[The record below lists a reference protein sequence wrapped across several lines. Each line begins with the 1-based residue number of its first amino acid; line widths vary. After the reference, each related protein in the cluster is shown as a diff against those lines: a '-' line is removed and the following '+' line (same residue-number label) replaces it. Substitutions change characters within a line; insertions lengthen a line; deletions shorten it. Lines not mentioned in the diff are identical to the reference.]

1 MNPGTNPVINTE
13 RQDHPRQALGLLWP
27 NLPLLLTGSL
37 LVSLSWLLVRVVA
50 PGLSLVA
57 VILHLLLVVPTFA
70 ALLVTCQVLL
80 TGQHVRVTDLFRTWG
95 RRYRRSVTAS
105 LPVAGTVLLTFGAF
119 DVWHLSGQA
128 WMLVSVG
135 LGLTVSVL
143 ALFSWVLTLPY
154 ALRSDSRSVKRWWL
168 VGFFGASRNA
178 LPVLGVLSL
187 LGLAVWVVQS
197 YSLAFTFLV
206 PGVLALVWTAAFA
219 AAADRTPLLE
229 SHTVSAHSHRFRAL
243 APRRRGADEPSRC
256 RCQQVLG
263 EEPAATPTAA
273 ALSATATR
281 DPSNPSLR
289 RTR

>member
-1 MNPGTNPVINTE
+1 MSPDTSAVRP
-13 RQDHPRQALGLLWP
+13 DHPRQALGLLWP

-105 LPVAGTVLLTFGAF
+105 LPVAATVLLTFGAF

-168 VGFFGASRNA
+168 VGVCGASRNA

-219 AAADRTPLLE
+219 AAADRTPALLE
-229 SHTVSAHSHRFRAL
+229 SHTVSAPSHRFRAL